1 MFDTEFE
8 ISAGDDA
15 SFKLKGGYYV
25 YSRGSSVH
33 FVKQLRC
40 TGLTISQTCYMEG
53 TILKHGFVKNEE
65 LKDFGIKNISPLV
78 NTLRNA
84 GAPLASMVIRGK
96 THWFYANK
104 PDAVLALVPKAKP
117 KPPRGVR
124 AQKDEKNRTIRYN

>member
-1 MFDTEFE
+1 MAQ
-8 ISAGDDA
+8 SQKRQ
-15 SFKLKGGYYV
+15 S
-25 YSRGSSVH
+25 H

-53 TILKHGFVKNEE
+53 TILKHGFVKNEA
-65 LKDFGIKNISPLV
+65 LKAFGVKNISPLV

-104 PDAVLALVPKAKP
+104 PNAVLALVTKAEP
-117 KPPRGVR
+117 KPTREVR
-124 AQKDEKNRTIRYN
+124 ANKDVKKREIRYN